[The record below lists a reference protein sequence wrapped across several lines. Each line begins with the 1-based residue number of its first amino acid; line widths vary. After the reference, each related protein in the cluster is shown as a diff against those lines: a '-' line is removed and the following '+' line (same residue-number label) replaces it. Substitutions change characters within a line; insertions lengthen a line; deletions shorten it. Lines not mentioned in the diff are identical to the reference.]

1 MNYTENDKK
10 LFYEVFASKGKNSWT
25 EKYKKQYVYTVQQ
38 QSGISN
44 KELAEKI
51 VNDDITEI
59 FNEIIKYDDKL
70 KIFKIFMKDHEL
82 YARKSI
88 EIHKIKITDDEKS
101 YIKSLDNILYDY
113 TIPNGWTP
121 IELHKTDNDII
132 VTLAKGSFN
141 ATTVK
146 FEKDKLDI
154 DIWEKL
160 KGNVIEVTNNKYS
173 TLKSIKTELMEETR
187 VISKVRF
194 DLKADTMEF
203 GIDSSYIKEDGKKA
217 SDEQYV
223 EDKKKITQE
232 ISKVLGFS
240 DEKTIEIQN
249 TLETQINSIFTKD
262 VFEQLI
268 SLKQN
273 DLIIIPTTHHFYR
286 EDRVNDEQDED
297 IITSQ
302 KNQKLSDIEK
312 KVKTLYA
319 TEGTLIGFFE
329 EYPEHNT
336 AKAEITE
343 QLINSAE
350 TIKFHAYAILI
361 RDITTFEKDI
371 NKDKMV
377 GKTVDSIIFDFDV
390 NDKKINIKNNN
401 YTKEIYETIIS
412 KVLEF
417 STKN

>member
-38 QSGISN
+38 QASLSN
-44 KELAEKI
+44 KELAENI
-51 VNDDITEI
+51 VHDEI
-59 FNEIIKYDDKL
+59 FEIFEEIIKYDDGL
-70 KIFKIFMKDHEL
+70 NIFKQFLKAYEL

-88 EIHKIKITDDEKS
+88 EIHKFEITNDEKNN
-101 YIKSLDNILYDY
+101 IKLLDNILYDY
-113 TIPNGWTP
+113 SIPKGWSP
-121 IELHKTDNDII
+121 IELHKTDTDIT
-132 VTLAKGSFN
+132 VTLAKGSYH

-146 FEKDKLDI
+146 FEKDKLDL

-160 KGNVIEVTNNKYS
+160 KSNVIEVTNNKYS

-194 DLKADTMEF
+194 DLRTDTLEF
-203 GIDSSYIKEDGKKA
+203 GMDSSYIEEDGKKA
-217 SDEQYV
+217 SEDQYV
-223 EDKKKITQE
+223 NDKKIITLE

-240 DEKTIEIQN
+240 DDRAISIQN
-249 TLETQINSIFTKD
+249 TLETQEDSIFTKD
-262 VFEQLI
+262 VFEKLI

-286 EDRVNDEQDED
+286 EDAVNDEQDED
-297 IITSQ
+297 IVTSQ
-302 KNQKLSDIEK
+302 KNQKLRDIEK
-312 KVKTLYA
+312 KVKTLYSA
-319 TEGTLIGFFE
+319 EGTLIGFFE

-361 RDITTFEKDI
+361 RDVTSFEKDLS
-371 NKDKMV
+371 KDKMV

-390 NDKKINIKNNN
+390 NEKRINIKNNN

-417 STKN
+417 STRN

>member
-1 MNYTENDKK
+1 M
-10 LFYEVFASKGKNSWT
+10 
-25 EKYKKQYVYTVQQ
+25 
-38 QSGISN
+38 
-44 KELAEKI
+44 
-51 VNDDITEI
+51 
-59 FNEIIKYDDKL
+59 
-70 KIFKIFMKDHEL
+70 
-82 YARKSI
+82 
-88 EIHKIKITDDEKS
+88 
-101 YIKSLDNILYDY
+101 
-113 TIPNGWTP
+113 
-121 IELHKTDNDII
+121 
-132 VTLAKGSFN
+132 
-141 ATTVK
+141 
-146 FEKDKLDI
+146 
-154 DIWEKL
+154 
-160 KGNVIEVTNNKYS
+160 
-173 TLKSIKTELMEETR
+173 
-187 VISKVRF
+187 
-194 DLKADTMEF
+194 
-203 GIDSSYIKEDGKKA
+203 
-217 SDEQYV
+217 
-223 EDKKKITQE
+223 
-232 ISKVLGFS
+232 
-240 DEKTIEIQN
+240 
-249 TLETQINSIFTKD
+249 
-262 VFEQLI
+262 FEQLI

-361 RDITTFEKDI
+361 RNITTFEKDI

-377 GKTVDSIIFDFDV
+377 GKTVDSIIFDFNV